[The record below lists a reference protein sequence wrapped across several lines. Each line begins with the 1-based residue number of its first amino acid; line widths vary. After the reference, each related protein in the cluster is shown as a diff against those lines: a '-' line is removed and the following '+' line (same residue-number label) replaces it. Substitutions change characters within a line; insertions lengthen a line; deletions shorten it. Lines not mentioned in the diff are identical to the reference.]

1 MSKIIKKN
9 TVKRNP
15 TVSELLNTIE
25 RMKKAHDFDIKMSDI
40 EVDRDVDDNRYV
52 VIHTYSDSGV
62 SIKLSDM
69 IEKEI
74 IDNSEAY
81 EYEVR

>member
-25 RMKKAHDFDIKMSDI
+25 RMKKAHDFDVKMSYI
-40 EVDRDVDDNRYV
+40 EVNRDVDDNHRYV
-52 VIHTYSDSGV
+52 VIHTYSDDGV
-62 SIKLSDM
+62 SIELSDM

-74 IDNSEAY
+74 IDISEAY
-81 EYEVR
+81 